1 MPSLPARFSLDD
13 YTVMFFQQYKK
24 MSMFN
29 KASCC
34 VDASFLINEAK
45 KIWIDVGTNEL
56 VIDNPPTG
64 TLYKTSYNMDDGAYF
79 LLDQSAIIIGTLDD
93 RNSICYIT
101 KYSLTNLTKCP
112 NVVIKWESANNISI
126 STACGNNDCSA
137 PEAVCKVTT
146 PAES

>member
-13 YTVMFFQQYKK
+13 YSVMFFQQFKK

-29 KASCC
+29 KASCS
-34 VDASFLINEAK
+34 VDASFMINEAK
-45 KIWIDVGTNEL
+45 KIWIDVSTNEL

-64 TLYKTSYNMDDGAYF
+64 TLYKTCYNMDEGAYF
-79 LLDQSAIIIGTLDD
+79 MLDQNAIIIGTQDSRD
-93 RNSICYIT
+93 YICYVT
-101 KYSLTNLTKCP
+101 KYTLTNLTKCP

-126 STACGNNDCSA
+126 STACGDGNCST

-146 PAES
+146 QAES